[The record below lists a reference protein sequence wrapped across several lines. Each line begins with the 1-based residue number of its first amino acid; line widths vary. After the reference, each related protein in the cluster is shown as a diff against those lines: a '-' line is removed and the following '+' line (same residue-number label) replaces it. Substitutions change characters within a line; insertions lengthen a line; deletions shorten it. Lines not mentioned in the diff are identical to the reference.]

1 MCDAV
6 PVRQLVVQPL
16 HRELVA
22 SGEEVLGSPGAG
34 LPSCTA
40 LTRPGWASA
49 GTGAGTGMVKQ
60 CSPAVAQQKLRVSLV
75 VLAAENVWILYNNP
89 EVLAPY

>member
-6 PVRQLVVQPL
+6 PVRQLAVQPL

-34 LPSCTA
+34 CAA